1 MTLGCEFTG
10 GESSWWRGDRK
21 PIMDVKQLFK
31 SLKKEAECPLCL
43 QTVKNPK
50 TLPCLHS
57 FCPECLDEVASF
69 ARRQLQTTIKCPV
82 CQTSFPIPDT
92 DTFVNLPSSF
102 HLNRLVDVLALK
114 DGTVQTQKCNTC
126 DKNNPATSYCFV
138 LPGLSV
144 RILFSIPPTLQGYK
158 RSSKCF
164 YGQLTSSRCARVD
177 PKARHVFT
185 AISRRSTNGILLWG
199 L

>member
-1 MTLGCEFTG
+1 
-10 GESSWWRGDRK
+10 
-21 PIMDVKQLFK
+21 MDVGQLFK
-31 SLKKEAECPLCL
+31 ILKKEAECPLCL
-43 QTVKNPK
+43 ETVKNPK

-57 FCPECLDEVASF
+57 FCLERLDELASF

-92 DTFVNLPSSF
+92 DTFANLPSSF
-102 HLNRLVDVLALK
+102 HLNRLVDVLALE

-126 DKNNPATSYCFV
+126 DKNNPATSYCLIC

-158 RSSKCF
+158 TSSKCF
-164 YGQLTSSRCARVD
+164 NGQLTSLRCARVN
-177 PKARHVFT
+177 PNAIHVFR
-185 AISRRSTNGILLWG
+185 AIS
-199 L
+199 